1 MRIHGRKRFQIY
13 DLVRAGLVKHHRYRS
28 NTTTQVLDCYRS
40 IQDGRI
46 QIPRWTADGKEKK
59 VYINWDI
66 YVLFNFV
73 DRRKL
78 SPHIRH
84 HILPV
89 KNGFLLTANRRKS
102 VDEMAAVKNQML
114 YQKYC
119 RVSANNKC
127 QYFENFKIT
136 ALRRLSQPTS
146 DLSRSPVRKALIVH
160 HIMFSD

>member
-1 MRIHGRKRFQIY
+1 MRSHGRKRFQIY

-73 DRRKL
+73 DKRKL
-78 SPHIRH
+78 SSHIRQ
-84 HILPV
+84 HISPV
-89 KNGFLLTANRRKS
+89 KTGLFVKVDFLLTVKRRKS

-119 RVSANNKC
+119 RASANNKC
-127 QYFENFKIT
+127 MYFYN
-136 ALRRLSQPTS
+136 
-146 DLSRSPVRKALIVH
+146 SRH
-160 HIMFSD
+160 